1 MCEEVIIEHS
11 LKSLKRAWNLQ
22 CCHSNKISDRLNQVL
37 PGLTGFSL
45 GLDDMEGDLSPP
57 IWGGTSTGGQSS
69 NRGGRMGRDIYFMG
83 GPILRIVFNPKR

>member
-1 MCEEVIIEHS
+1 M
-11 LKSLKRAWNLQ
+11 L
-22 CCHSNKISDRLNQVL
+22 
-37 PGLTGFSL
+37 GFSL

-69 NRGGRMGRDIYFMG
+69 NRGDGWGGTYTLWG